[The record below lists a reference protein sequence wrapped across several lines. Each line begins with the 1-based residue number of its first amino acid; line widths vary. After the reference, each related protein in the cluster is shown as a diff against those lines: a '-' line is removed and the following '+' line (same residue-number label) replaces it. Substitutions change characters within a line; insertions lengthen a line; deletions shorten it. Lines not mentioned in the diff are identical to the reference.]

1 VSQTLSATAAASPAT
16 GVLKVHRPALRRYV
30 RFLLGADGA
39 PVDEV
44 VRAAEEERAAAAGP
58 EDESREKLYAVA
70 RRRALAHPEAADPST
85 EAAGSGGDADDNEP
99 VHATVLRL
107 LGRLTLKQQEATRLK
122 FQHGFDFPAIGRLL
136 ALPPSGAGTLV
147 HQAVTRIGRVLARR
161 SAGAVESGDG
171 PDDPRLTA
179 LALDELDSRESRTFA
194 AQVTARPGGE
204 AQLAHIREWSAAL
217 AQALAIEAGAPAP
230 ARRKRRRSGRGDR
243 TGKHA
248 LTVVGLIVLGAG
260 YWFGPRSSAE
270 ADDQSGGRMATDG
283 QREVR
288 TRAADPSPAPGHYG
302 PGYGSGDGAPGFAAR
317 SPLRKSPSASLA
329 MPPRVTASEKAESG
343 PAAVVRPA
351 TLPAARP
358 QGETSERPAEE
369 PPAAARGGTPSSDPE
384 STGTA
389 LEPGRPR
396 PGRSGD
402 APGRGRPGSGEAN
415 DFTVNVGPVPGS
427 AAEPGSAAAPDRPGE
442 SARDLPAPLRRP
454 AGLKELRAL
463 LASGRWPEP
472 GQVSAAALARE
483 AAPRGAGGGG
493 PAPVTAAL
501 EVVRSP
507 FRPEESLARLVV
519 SARDPAAVSRPAA
532 NLVLVIDVSR
542 SMAGPNRLPLVG
554 EAVGRLLERLQPDD
568 AITLV
573 TYAAAA
579 RELLP
584 ATPVRRAAAIRAAL
598 AGLEAE
604 GLTNGS
610 DGLLLGYACAER
622 RRTDAGVNAVIL
634 CTDGNFNLGLVTPE
648 ALAAPVEEH
657 RRRGLRLH
665 VFGFGRTDRN
675 DPRLELLAVRGG
687 GRSGYVNTPE
697 EAGALLVAQ
706 VEGLFAPVA
715 SEVAVRATFPRELG
729 TALHSVDPAAATA
742 APGEEFPV
750 WDTALLRSG
759 EARAGLYRLTGPC
772 DPAPPPVAVRL
783 AYRDAVTGVRRTDGR
798 ELDGRPLDPA
808 RASPEA
814 RFALAVTEFA
824 RLLGSPPS
832 PRTPQDLE
840 NVHAWGRAAL
850 GADAGG
856 YQAEFLALVEQ
867 AQAVARAAVK

>member
-1 VSQTLSATAAASPAT
+1 
-16 GVLKVHRPALRRYV
+16 
-30 RFLLGADGA
+30 
-39 PVDEV
+39 
-44 VRAAEEERAAAAGP
+44 
-58 EDESREKLYAVA
+58 
-70 RRRALAHPEAADPST
+70 
-85 EAAGSGGDADDNEP
+85 
-99 VHATVLRL
+99 
-107 LGRLTLKQQEATRLK
+107 
-122 FQHGFDFPAIGRLL
+122 
-136 ALPPSGAGTLV
+136 
-147 HQAVTRIGRVLARR
+147 
-161 SAGAVESGDG
+161 
-171 PDDPRLTA
+171 LTA
-179 LALDELDSRESRTFA
+179 
-194 AQVTARPGGE
+194 
-204 AQLAHIREWSAAL
+204 
-217 AQALAIEAGAPAP
+217 
-230 ARRKRRRSGRGDR
+230 
-243 TGKHA
+243 
-248 LTVVGLIVLGAG
+248 
-260 YWFGPRSSAE
+260 
-270 ADDQSGGRMATDG
+270 DG

-288 TRAADPSPAPGHYG
+288 TRAADPSSALGHYG
-302 PGYGSGDGAPGFAAR
+302 PGYGSGEGGDGAPAFSAR
-317 SPLRKSPSASLA
+317 SALRKSPSVSLPP
-329 MPPRVTASEKAESG
+329 PPRVPASEKTKSG
-343 PAAVVRPA
+343 PAAAVRPA
-351 TLPAARP
+351 APPAARP
-358 QGETSERPAEE
+358 QGETGERRAEE
-369 PPAAARGGTPSSDPE
+369 PNAAARGVTASIDSKITD
-384 STGTA
+384 TA
-389 LEPGRPR
+389 LEPGRPS
-396 PGRSGD
+396 PGGSGD
-402 APGRGRPGSGEAN
+402 QPGRGRPGSREET
-415 DFTVNVGPVPGS
+415 DFAADAGTVP
-427 AAEPGSAAAPDRPGE
+427 EAAAASTTDAAPERPGE
-442 SARDLPAPLRRP
+442 LARDLPAPSRRP

-463 LASGRWPEP
+463 LAAGRWPEP

-493 PAPVTAAL
+493 SAPVTAAL

-519 SARDPAAVSRPAA
+519 SARDPAAGSRPAA

-542 SMAGPNRLPLVG
+542 SMAGPNRLPLVR

-573 TYAAAA
+573 TYAAVA

-622 RRTDAGVNAVIL
+622 QRTDTGVNAVLL

-675 DPRLELLAVRGG
+675 DPRLELLAVHGG

-729 TALHSVDPAAATA
+729 TTLRAVDPASPATA
-742 APGEEFPV
+742 LGEEFPV

-759 EARAGLYRLTGPC
+759 EARGGLYRLTGPR

-783 AYRDAVTGVRRTDGR
+783 AYREAATGVRRAET
-798 ELDGRPLDPA
+798 LAFDGRPVDPA

-824 RLLGSPPS
+824 RLLQAPPS
-832 PRTPQDLE
+832 PQAAQDLE
-840 NVHAWGRAAL
+840 KVSAWARAAL
-850 GADAGG
+850 GSDAGG
-856 YQAEFLALVEQ
+856 YQAEFVALVEL
-867 AQAVARAAVK
+867 ATSVSRAGK